1 MAADLNILVGIH
13 FDVVERRIGQR
24 CEGRE
29 DAGQAL
35 RSDAS
40 RMDVG
45 HIHAPLLPP
54 HRHQVRADEGQQA
67 LTRALPALAKQHVGL
82 VDAVNG
88 SVARNLGANDIGEG
102 REEIHDR
109 EHGIRGCI
117 RLDLARPADETTC
130 SDRAFGCFAQ
140 LATKWTR
147 IAHVRRPLISQIPD
161 DLTFRPVVRGED
173 EKRVVVDLE
182 VFQRLEDPAD
192 VVVAF
197 HHPVTILANPRL
209 PRELLRRE
217 VRKMPH
223 GEWQVEEERL
233 ARLGLSL
240 HKVDGLPREFKVD
253 LAPNFHRVRF
263 ELAQRTISNGLVE
276 MRPLFTKLA
285 ERLVGR
291 VRERCRAG
299 ESRTVPRE
307 VGRKAVEL
315 VESVGRRQALRSDA
329 QVPFAIDGRRIAGV
343 LEQLPHR
350 ERLARERVRGTG
362 QDDQRQAVADG
373 VLPGHQR
380 RPRRCAGGLDQK
392 LCKA

>member
-1 MAADLNILVGIH
+1 LSADLNILVGIH

-35 RSDAS
+35 RSDAG

-54 HRHQVRADEGQQA
+54 HRHQVRADEGQQT

-88 SVARNLGANDIGEG
+88 SVIRNLGANDIGEG

-117 RLDLARPADETTC
+117 RLGLARPADEATC
-130 SDRAFGCFAQ
+130 SDRAFGCFSQ

-147 IAHVRRPLISQIPD
+147 VAHVRRALISQIAD

-173 EKRVVVDLE
+173 EKRVVVDIE

-197 HHPVTILANPRL
+197 HHSVTILANPRL
-209 PRELLRRE
+209 PRKLLRRQ

-233 ARLGLSL
+233 AR
-240 HKVDGLPREFKVD
+240 
-253 LAPNFHRVRF
+253 
-263 ELAQRTISNGLVE
+263 
-276 MRPLFTKLA
+276 
-285 ERLVGR
+285 
-291 VRERCRAG
+291 
-299 ESRTVPRE
+299 
-307 VGRKAVEL
+307 
-315 VESVGRRQALRSDA
+315 
-329 QVPFAIDGRRIAGV
+329 
-343 LEQLPHR
+343 
-350 ERLARERVRGTG
+350 ERVRGTG
-362 QDDQRQAVADG
+362 QDDQREGRCGSSIARSSAPPSMVCRRARPETELSVD
-373 VLPGHQR
+373 PGGRVDQCPASIWTI
-380 RPRRCAGGLDQK
+380 RPYSLLAIRW
-392 LCKA
+392 